1 MSLRWSDLN
10 AAALNTPPI
19 AIVSPDPS
27 PDPWPDP
34 WPNTSRLCALPQ
46 HAVLEVAGAD
56 AQSFLQGQLTCDVQ
70 ALVAG
75 KLGCGAYCSPKGR
88 MLSSFLI
95 WRGASQSESE
105 VFHLLLPAS
114 LAEAIRKRLTMFVL
128 RAKVSIRLMQTPL
141 LGCVGIAA
149 AASPMAEPINTTSP
163 WQGHSQ
169 VLNGLGQW
177 LSLRIGDGLQRH
189 YLLAESEAALDT
201 WLATQSLDSANITH
215 PVFWDWLDIQAGLP
229 LITPATQEQFT
240 PQMCNLE
247 LIDGVSFRK
256 GCYTGQ
262 EIVARTQHLG
272 KVKRRL
278 YRAHIPAT
286 AGVVPAIGDALFSD
300 DTGDQANG
308 MLLSVAPA
316 GPAGETA
323 GHAVL
328 AVVQTSSHDHSQV
341 HLGSANGTTLQFR
354 PLPYAL
360 PE

>member
-1 MSLRWSDLN
+1 M
-10 AAALNTPPI
+10 
-19 AIVSPDPS
+19 
-27 PDPWPDP
+27 
-34 WPNTSRLCALPQ
+34 
-46 HAVLEVAGAD
+46 AD
-56 AQSFLQGQLTCDVQ
+56 TN
-70 ALVAG
+70 
-75 KLGCGAYCSPKGR
+75 
-88 MLSSFLI
+88 
-95 WRGASQSESE
+95 
-105 VFHLLLPAS
+105 
-114 LAEAIRKRLTMFVL
+114 
-128 RAKVSIRLMQTPL
+128 
-141 LGCVGIAA
+141 
-149 AASPMAEPINTTSP
+149 NTTSP
-163 WQGHSQ
+163 WQGHSH

-189 YLLAESEAALDT
+189 YLLAESEAAVDA
-201 WLATQSLDSANITH
+201 WLATQSLHSANTTH
-215 PVFWDWLDIQAGLP
+215 AAFWDWLDIQSGLP

-278 YRAHIPAT
+278 YRAHISAM
-286 AGVVPAIGDALFSD
+286 ASVVPAIGDALFSD

-308 MLLSVAPA
+308 MLLAVAPA
-316 GPAGETA
+316 EYGGQTG
-323 GHAVL
+323 GHDVL

-341 HLGSANGTTLQFR
+341 HLGSATGTPLQFS

>member
-10 AAALNTPPI
+10 AVALNQAPVAI
-19 AIVSPDPS
+19 APS
-27 PDPWPDP
+27 E
-34 WPNTSRLCALPQ
+34 SSQLCALPQ

-88 MLSSFLI
+88 MLASFLI
-95 WRGASQSESE
+95 WRGASQGESE
-105 VFHLLLPAS
+105 VFHLLLPSS

-149 AASPMAEPINTTSP
+149 AASPMAEPINTTNP
-163 WQGHSQ
+163 WQGQSQ
-169 VLNGLGQW
+169 VLNGLGLVQW

-201 WLATQSLDSANITH
+201 WLATQPLSSANIAH
-215 PVFWDWLDIQAGLP
+215 PAFWDWLDIQAGLP

-308 MLLSVAPA
+308 MLLSVASS
-316 GPAGETA
+316 GPAGETD
-323 GHAVL
+323 GHDVL

>member
-10 AAALNTPPI
+10 AAALNTPPV
-19 AIVSPDPS
+19 AIPS
-27 PDPWPDP
+27 PDTSPD
-34 WPNTSRLCALPQ
+34 TIQLCALPQ
-46 HAVLEVAGAD
+46 HAVLEVSGAD

-88 MLSSFLI
+88 MLASFLI
-95 WRGASQSESE
+95 WRGVSQGESE
-105 VFHLLLPAS
+105 VFHLLLPAR
-114 LAEAIRKRLTMFVL
+114 LAEPIRKRLTMFVL
-128 RAKVSIRLMQTPL
+128 RAKVSIRIVQTPL
-141 LGCVGIAA
+141 LGCIGITAP
-149 AASPMAEPINTTSP
+149 AASIAESTNASIP
-163 WQGHSQ
+163 WQGRSHA
-169 VLNGLGQW
+169 VTGLGQW

-189 YLLAESEAALDT
+189 YLLADSKSAVDD
-201 WLATQSLDSANITH
+201 WLATQSLRSANTTH
-215 PVFWDWLDIQAGLP
+215 AAFWDWLDIQAGLP

-308 MLLSVAPA
+308 MLLAVAPA
-316 GPAGETA
+316 EYGGQTG
-323 GHAVL
+323 GHDVL

-341 HLGSANGTTLQFR
+341 HLGSATGTPLQFR